1 MKKILSLIIACLFVV
16 SISNGQALQMTGGYV
31 TGDTVVNT
39 ASKACSTKVVKSYK
53 SITIQ
58 ANVTKISGTVGGAIT
73 LQGSVD
79 GVNFVTADTAA
90 FVSDGPATYTATNSA
105 SQSKVWVIN
114 GSPYVWWKVSY
125 TGTGTMSAIL
135 KGYILPRENQ

>member
-1 MKKILSLIIACLFVV
+1 MKKFILSIIACLIFVA
-16 SISNGQALQMTGGYV
+16 SNGQAFQMTGQYT

-39 ASKACSTKVVKSYK
+39 ASKTCSLKVVKSYK
-53 SITIQ
+53 STTIQ
-58 ANVTKISGTVGGAIT
+58 ANIVKVSGTVGGTLT

-79 GVNFVTADTAA
+79 GVNYVTADTAA
-90 FVSDGPATYTATNSA
+90 FVSDGSATYTATNSA

-114 GSPYVWWKVSY
+114 GSPYVWYRLSY

-135 KGYILPRENQ
+135 KGYLLPRENQ